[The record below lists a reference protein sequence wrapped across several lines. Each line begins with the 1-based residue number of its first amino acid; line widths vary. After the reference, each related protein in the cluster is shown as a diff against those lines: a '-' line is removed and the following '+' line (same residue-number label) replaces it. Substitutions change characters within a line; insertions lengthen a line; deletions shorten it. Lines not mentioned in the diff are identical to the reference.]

1 MEFWAIAPKVELA
14 PSAAA
19 SKGDATGRAVV
30 SNKKHQEGRH
40 LRILSVTSVRNE
52 GPYLLEWIA
61 HHRAAGVTDFLIYSN
76 DCDDG
81 THELLEALAESG
93 DVVHVPHKPEAN
105 KSIQWQALRA
115 AWKHPVRKEVD
126 WILVSDVD
134 EFINIHAEEHTIPAL
149 IACLPDDADAIVL
162 PWRLFGSND
171 VAGIDAV
178 PVTEQFTR
186 AIPSDAQYPIAASLF
201 KTLFRA
207 KGPFNQFGVHR
218 PKQKPR
224 DKAEAPRIYNG
235 SGHLMHSF
243 LADRPQRLS
252 LWQLGVARDLVE
264 LNHYAVRSAA
274 AFVVKRDRG
283 LPNRAK
289 KKVDLA
295 YWVERNFNTVEDLSI
310 ARMMPAT
317 REELVRLLRLP
328 GVEKLHLGA
337 LAWHRARFD
346 DLIQLHENQEL
357 MSQILC
363 AGSSQVPTPQLQK
376 MLVQWYQ
383 EANKEKS

>member
-1 MEFWAIAPKVELA
+1 M
-14 PSAAA
+14 
-19 SKGDATGRAVV
+19 
-30 SNKKHQEGRH
+30 
-40 LRILSVTSVRNE
+40 RILSVTSVRNE

-61 HHRAAGVTDFLIYSN
+61 HHKAVGVTDFLIYSN

-81 THELLEALAESG
+81 THEMLQALDAAG
-93 DVVHVPHKPEAN
+93 IVTHVPHLPESG

-115 AWKHPVRKEVD
+115 AWKHPKRKAAD
-126 WILVSDVD
+126 WVLVSDVD
-134 EFINIHAEEHTIPAL
+134 EFINIHADGHTIPDL
-149 IACLPDDADAIVL
+149 IAAMPDADAIVL
-162 PWRLFGSND
+162 PWRLFGSNE
-171 VAGIDAV
+171 VTGIDAL

-186 AIPSDAQYPIAASLF
+186 AIPPKAQYPIAASLF

-224 DKAEAPRIYNG
+224 DKADAPNIYNG
-235 SGHLMHSF
+235 SGVPMHPF
-243 LADRPQRLS
+243 MADHPHRLS

-283 LPNRAK
+283 LPNRAT

-295 YWVERNFNTVEDLSI
+295 YWVERNFNTVEEASI
-310 ARMMPAT
+310 ARMRPGTEAVMA
-317 REELVRLLRLP
+317 ELMILP
-328 GVEKLHLGA
+328 DVEKLHVQA
-337 LAWHRARFD
+337 LMWHRARFD
-346 DLIQLHENQEL
+346 ALIAQPDTQEL

-363 AGSSQVPTPQLQK
+363 AGSSQVPSPQLQK

-383 EANKEKS
+383 DANNDNS